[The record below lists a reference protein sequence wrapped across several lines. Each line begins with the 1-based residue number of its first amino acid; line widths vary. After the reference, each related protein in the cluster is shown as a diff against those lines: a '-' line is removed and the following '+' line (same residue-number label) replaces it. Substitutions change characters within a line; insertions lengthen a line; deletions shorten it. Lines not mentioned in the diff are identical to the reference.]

1 MKTALLLTQP
11 NEDQAVTSSLQF
23 DVIII
28 ELQIAGFGFVQF
40 KPDLVSE
47 RAGSTFSHFAPL
59 QILSECGTT
68 YTTNNIRRGLI
79 LKVSLSVLRET
90 RSP

>member
-1 MKTALLLTQP
+1 MKAELQLTQS
-11 NEDQAVTSSLQF
+11 NEEQPATSSLHF

-47 RAGSTFSHFAPL
+47 RAGSTFSHLAPL

-68 YTTNNIRRGLI
+68 YTTTYIRRGLI